1 MNWRGGRVKKGEREG
16 EGWEKRKEGEELCVS
31 GKKKKGEVQVD
42 IFNAKDWSRVAWTW
56 FVCVFEATKP
66 GHAYK
71 VRKGG

>member
-1 MNWRGGRVKKGEREG
+1 MNWRGGRVKKGE
-16 EGWEKRKEGEELCVS
+16 
-31 GKKKKGEVQVD
+31 KKKGEVQVD